1 MGQLKN
7 FVTKLTPKQ
16 LVDFMIKSIE
26 EPVVAL
32 NFDTFGRA
40 ELLNV
45 TSRKIACF
53 GCAATNFALKA
64 ANKDSK
70 DVTDYIKTRTSVSFD
85 EYDRCIILDEDWF
98 TFLSRFEV
106 AIDCLRK
113 GKLLKFLPIRGI
125 DGYNVYAAEIG
136 LPFLPLHKLPTLGN
150 YNWHDNIGEYKKY
163 SESLITTKYYRHKS
177 DEHAELFELIVN
189 SKTWYNQYDEK
200 IEPSHILA
208 KKSART
214 IVLKPDGSYFIQ
226 GAAGYFYY
234 TEKPNYNV

>member
-26 EPVVAL
+26 EPVVEL
-32 NFDTFGRA
+32 EFVTFGMA
-40 ELLNV
+40 IESEN
-45 TSRKIACF
+45 TITCF

-64 ANKDSK
+64 ANISYK
-70 DVTDYIKTRTSVSFD
+70 DVTKKVKNDTDDFTRRAGRSIIFNEEESFLY
-85 EYDRCIILDEDWF
+85 E
-98 TFLSRFEV
+98 FEH
-106 AIDCLRK
+106 AIDCLR
-113 GKLLKFLPIRGI
+113 RGMMI
-125 DGYNVYAAEIG
+125 KNHVHYIGYNNRAAFID
-136 LPFLPLHKLPTLGN
+136 LPFLPIVNLPELDN
-150 YNWHDNIGEYKKY
+150 DNWRKDIKAYKKY
-163 SESLITTKYYRHKS
+163 AESLVTTKYYRHKS
-177 DEHAELFELIVN
+177 DEHTELFKLIVG

>member
-26 EPVVAL
+26 EPVV
-32 NFDTFGRA
+32 
-40 ELLNV
+40 ELEFNTYGMAINSGHAV
-45 TSRKIACF
+45 QCF

-64 ANKDSK
+64 ANISYKDATK
-70 DVTDYIKTRTSVSFD
+70 KVKNNTDDFTIRAGRSIIFNEEESFL
-85 EYDRCIILDEDWF
+85 YK
-98 TFLSRFEV
+98 FEH
-106 AIDCLRK
+106 AIDCLR
-113 GKLLKFLPIRGI
+113 RGI
-125 DGYNVYAAEIG
+125 LVKCHYTAGYNSWVASID
-136 LPFLPLHKLPTLGN
+136 LPFLPIVNLPELDN
-150 YNWHDNIGEYKKY
+150 DNWRKDIKAYKKY
-163 SESLITTKYYRHKS
+163 AESLVTTKYYRHKS
-177 DEHAELFELIVN
+177 DEHSKLFELIVG

-234 TEKPNYNV
+234 TEKPNHNV